1 MSTKRNT
8 AIFINGG
15 AGRTIAS
22 IPALEKFAEENP
34 DDEFL
39 IVCEGGTDFFK
50 GHPLLHAKAYDV
62 WHKNLFQEKL
72 INMNLCTPEP
82 YRVWEYYNQKCSIAQ
97 AYDIGINNKG
107 LRDLQRPVLRLNRQE
122 QIFGKKVV
130 DEVKEKCKKD
140 KAIVFQPYGRMI
152 NNENGMVSD
161 GTGRSFEADNAVSII
176 RKLSKKY
183 AMIHMAEFQMEFQ
196 KHDIKEPVAS
206 PMGADLRAWAG
217 IIDAADY
224 FIGCDSAGQ
233 HIVHALDKKATVVI
247 GSTFAINVSYPDDP
261 NIDILDMGEIK
272 RVYSPIRITTDEWS
286 DRVNDGIMQM
296 NESIESHIIETVEKN
311 MKAKEKA
318 NKEK

>member
-15 AGRTIAS
+15 AGRVIAS

-34 DDEFL
+34 DDEFV
-39 IVCEGGTDFFK
+39 IVCEGGTDFYK

-72 INMNLCTPEP
+72 INMILCTPEP

-107 LRDLQRPVLRLNRQE
+107 LRELQRPVLRLNRQE
-122 QIFGKKVV
+122 IIFGKKVV

-161 GTGRSFEADNAVSII
+161 GTGRSFEADNAVSLI

-183 AMIHMAEFQMEFQ
+183 AMIHMAEFHMEFQ
-196 KHDIKEPVAS
+196 KHNIKEPVAS

-217 IIDAADY
+217 IILAADY
-224 FIGCDSAGQ
+224 FLGCDSAGQ
-233 HIVHALDKKATVVI
+233 HIVHALDQKASIVI

-261 NIDILDMGEIK
+261 KFDILDMGETK
-272 RVYSPIRITTDEWS
+272 RVYSPIRVTTDEWS

-296 NESIESHIIETVEKN
+296 NDAIEDVIIESIEKGI
-311 MKAKEKA
+311 KAKEKA
-318 NKEK
+318 SKES